1 MSLQNS
7 EIAELFERLA
17 DLLELEDANPF
28 RVRAYRNA
36 ARLLRSLPRSVA
48 EMIAAGEDLTRL
60 PGIGDDLAGK
70 IKTIVETGTL
80 PLLEEEARKVPPELA
95 ELMAIEGL
103 GPKRVRA
110 LHQQLGI
117 RNLEDLERAVNAGK
131 IQTLPGFGTKTEQ
144 AIRAGI
150 QRLRAQYGRML
161 LATAEPIAEALRAYL
176 AETPGV
182 ERIEIAGSYRRRK
195 ETVGDLDILVTA
207 APHSP
212 VMERFTHYEAVTH
225 IQSRGTTRSTVHL
238 RSGLQVDLRVIAPQA
253 YGAALQ
259 YFTGSKAHNIAI
271 RRLAVKRGLKINEY
285 GIFRGARRI
294 GGAEESEV
302 YAAVDLP
309 WIPPELRE
317 DRGEIEA
324 AREKRLPRLI
334 TQAQI
339 RGDLHVHSR
348 YSDGRHRI
356 EELARAA
363 RELGY
368 QYLAITDHS
377 RRVTMAHGLDERR
390 LRRQLE
396 EIDRLN
402 EALDGIRIL
411 KGCEVD
417 ILEDGRLDLPDSI
430 LAELD
435 LTICSVHYQL
445 NLPREKQTRRILR
458 AMDHPHFTI
467 LGHPSGRL
475 LNERDPYA
483 VDLDRIIRHAA
494 ERGCYLELNAQPSRL
509 DLTDT
514 ACQQAKELGV
524 KIAIS
529 TDAHTLHDLRF
540 MRYGIGQARRGWLEA
555 DDVINT
561 RPLDEL
567 LELLRRSR
575 HARAA

>member
-1 MSLQNS
+1 MKIHNNDVAD
-7 EIAELFERLA
+7 IFDRLA
-17 DLLELEDANPF
+17 DLLEIEGANPF

-36 ARLLRSLPRSVA
+36 ARLIRSLPREVA
-48 EMIAAGEDLTRL
+48 DMVAAGEDLTRL
-60 PGIGDDLAGK
+60 PGIGADLAGK

-95 ELMAIEGL
+95 ELLEIEGL
-103 GPKRVRA
+103 GPKRVKA
-110 LHQQLGI
+110 LHETLGI
-117 RNLEDLERAVNAGK
+117 RSLEDLERAVNAG
-131 IQTLPGFGTKTEQ
+131 QVRQLPGFGEKTER
-144 AIRAGI
+144 AILEGI

-161 LATAEPIAEALRAYL
+161 LATAEPIAEALREHL
-176 AETPGV
+176 AATPGV

-195 ETVGDLDILVTA
+195 ETVGDLDILAIA
-207 APHSP
+207 APQSP
-212 VMERFTHYEAVTH
+212 VMERFTTFEAVAH
-225 IQSRGTTRSTVHL
+225 VQSKGTTRSTVHL
-238 RSGLQVDLRVIAPQA
+238 RSGLQVDLRVVPPQS

-285 GIFRGARRI
+285 GIFRAARRI
-294 GGAEESEV
+294 GGAEEEEV
-302 YAAVDLP
+302 YASVDLP

-324 AREKRLPRLI
+324 AQAGRLPELI
-334 TQAQI
+334 TQERI
-339 RGDLHVHSR
+339 RGDLHVHSTHTDGR
-348 YSDGRHRI
+348 YSI
-356 EELARAA
+356 EDMARAA
-363 RELGY
+363 RDLGY
-368 QYLAITDHS
+368 EYIAITDHS
-377 RRVTMAHGLDERR
+377 RRVTMAHGLDEKR
-390 LRRQLE
+390 LRQELE

-402 EALDGIRIL
+402 ERLEGIRIL

-417 ILEDGRLDLPDSI
+417 ILEDGRLDLPDSV

-435 LTICSVHYQL
+435 LTVCSVHYQF

-458 AMDHPHFTI
+458 AMDNPYFTI
-467 LGHPSGRL
+467 LGHPTGRL
-475 LNERDPYA
+475 LNERDPYD
-483 VDLDRIIRHAA
+483 VDLERVIQHAA
-494 ERGCYLELNAQPSRL
+494 ERGAILELNAQPSRL

-529 TDAHTLHDLRF
+529 TDAHTIHDLRF

-555 DDVINT
+555 KDVVNT
-561 RPLDEL
+561 LPLDAL
-567 LELLRRSR
+567 LDLLARTR

>member
-1 MSLQNS
+1 MTLQNS
-7 EIAELFERLA
+7 EIADLFDRLA

-60 PGIGDDLAGK
+60 PGIGEDLAGK

-117 RNLEDLERAVNAGK
+117 RNLEDLERAVNAGQ
-131 IQTLPGFGTKTEQ
+131 IQKLPGFGAKTEQ
-144 AIRAGI
+144 AIREGI
-150 QRLRAQYGRML
+150 QRLRSQYGRML

-176 AETPGV
+176 AETSGV

-207 APHSP
+207 APDSP
-212 VMERFTHYEAVTH
+212 VMERFTHYEAVAH
-225 IQSRGTTRSTVHL
+225 VQSQGITRSTVHL

-294 GGAEESEV
+294 GGEEEREV

-324 AREKRLPRLI
+324 AREGRLPRLI

-356 EELARAA
+356 EEMARAA
-363 RELGY
+363 RDLGY

-377 RRVTMAHGLDERR
+377 RRVTMAHGLDEKR
-390 LRRQLE
+390 LRQQLE

-402 EALDGIRIL
+402 ETLGGIRIL

-417 ILEDGRLDLPDSI
+417 ILEDGSLDLPDSI

-435 LTICSVHYQL
+435 LTVCSVHYQL
-445 NLPREKQTRRILR
+445 NLPQEKQTRRILR
-458 AMDHPHFTI
+458 AMDHPYFTI

-475 LNERDPYA
+475 INEREPYA
-483 VDLDRIIRHAA
+483 IDLDRIIRHAA

-509 DLTDT
+509 DLSDT

-540 MRYGIGQARRGWLEA
+540 MRYGVGQARRGWLEA

-561 RPLDEL
+561 RPLDQL
-567 LELLRRSR
+567 LELLRRPR